1 MEKLATFV
9 RMRRDDWRS
18 GGEFGLEQ
26 FLNLGFVESR
36 DFPFSSYKYRALEQI
51 GILEHE
57 LDGLVFRR
65 GFCFIFFSRYS
76 GVRVFRN
83 FSMGSSPMISRNS
96 FLGKRGFTVLPL
108 FEFNLPGLQ
117 ETSCFAAGRSGRF
130 VNEFDFIGHGAP
142 AAVI

>member
-18 GGEFGLEQ
+18 GREFGLEQ
-26 FLNLGFVESR
+26 FLNLDLVESR

-65 GFCFIFFSRYS
+65 GLLLHVFFSVQRRS
-76 GVRVFRN
+76 GVQEFLDGIVADDFAQL
-83 FSMGSSPMISRNS
+83 